1 LRDLEATDLRQQ
13 KEIADINDYFKK
25 LRSEVMELGSHIGNE
40 ITRVINQSNQ
50 TLNEYGKRMQEIEQA
65 IRK

>member
-1 LRDLEATDLRQQ
+1 MRDLEATDLRQQ